1 MENLINYFIQ
11 VHLIMAAG
19 YAVYHVLLRSQR
31 WFTCNR
37 FTLLSIPI
45 LAFIAP
51 LLRVPTPSN
60 AATELFR
67 VNLPL
72 VNISGSPAE
81 SAQFHW
87 LEVLVIAYAL
97 VALFFLLRL
106 LIQLTK
112 ISLMHLGERTDGSNI
127 SEIGGSS
134 FSFFRRI
141 YLNNNLDA
149 ESRQMILAHE
159 KIHVRQWHSAD
170 VIWAEI
176 VSAVLWINPATWLI
190 KNELKQT
197 HEFIAD
203 RETLRQFSEKEYLNT
218 VLNTV
223 FQTRSVQFVNP
234 FNYSKSLKNR
244 IDMMKM
250 ESQKIHRLRYAIAL
264 PLVLLIGVAVSCS
277 DREEKEILLIEQE
290 KTPSL
295 DKQGSDEVYSI
306 VDQMPEFPGGKE
318 ALFQHLGENIKYPE
332 AAKTDSISGVV
343 YVTFVIEKDGTIK
356 DVSVARG
363 IGSGCDAEAV
373 RVISEMPNWSP
384 GIHKGKAVPVAYNI
398 PIRFS
403 LEES

>member
-11 VHLIMAAG
+11 VHIITATG
-19 YAVYHVLLRSQR
+19 YAVYHLMLRNQR

-37 FTLLSIPI
+37 ITLLSIPV

-51 LLRVPTPSN
+51 LLRIPAPSN
-60 AATELFR
+60 AAAELFR
-67 VNLPL
+67 YNLPM
-72 VNISGSPAE
+72 VEVSETPIEAS
-81 SAQFHW
+81 QFHW
-87 LEVLVIAYAL
+87 LEILAIVYAV
-97 VALFFLLRL
+97 VASFFLLRL
-106 LIQLTK
+106 LIQLTR
-112 ISLMHLGERTDGSNI
+112 ISIMRMGERLDGI
-127 SEIGGSS
+127 SIFEISGSS
-134 FSFFRRI
+134 FSFFSRI

-149 ESRQMILAHE
+149 ESRKMILAHE
-159 KIHVRQWHSAD
+159 KIHVNQWHSAD
-170 VIWAEI
+170 VIWAEM

-223 FQTRSVQFVNP
+223 FQTRSVQFINP
-234 FNYSKSLKNR
+234 FNYSKTLKNR

-250 ESQKIHRLRYAIAL
+250 ESKKIHRLRYAIAL

-277 DREEKEILLIEQE
+277 DREETLPEQQETTQSPE
-290 KTPSL
+290 K
-295 DKQGSDEVYSI
+295 QRSDEVYSI
-306 VDQMPEFPGGKE
+306 VDQMPEFPGGQE
-318 ALFQHLGENIKYPE
+318 ALFKYLGENIEYPE
-332 AAKTDSISGVV
+332 TAKTDSISGVV
-343 YVTFVIEKDGTIK
+343 YITFIIEKDGTIE

-384 GIHKGKAVPVAYNI
+384 GIHGGKAVRVAYNI

-403 LEES
+403 LTES